1 MTDRQIDRER
11 FKYGPHRFAK
21 LFPAMTE
28 GEFDDL
34 VEDIKTHGL
43 RESIALYDGEI
54 LDGCNRYRACE
65 RAGVEPTF
73 AYPAF
78 HGDKKQQDA
87 QALHY
92 VVSRNLKRRYL
103 TVPQRTT
110 LLRDLRQ
117 QPEWR
122 DASNREIARQIGVSE
137 ATVRRAQI
145 PPTTGGLSASR
156 DADASQT
163 IENTQPASQHTVSA
177 KRGEQDYRMRIAR
190 KSEAEDATRPKP
202 APAAFAPA
210 DVMMQMRMDAQRLS
224 GASLAQLI
232 AEWIIARV
240 EVSVAIGSKPEVMT
254 QLGGGVAARSSISAW
269 VKGDVLDSQRAS
281 LAKEAIA
288 AIRHDGE
295 RRALLAEL
303 IEADRAKHETIHE
316 EPL

>member
-11 FKYGPHRFAK
+11 FEYGPHRFAK
-21 LFPAMTE
+21 LFPEMTA
-28 GEFDDL
+28 GEFDEF
-34 VEDIKTHGL
+34 VEDIKMHGL
-43 RESIALYDGEI
+43 REPIALYDGAI
-54 LDGCNRYRACE
+54 LDGCNRYRACK

-145 PPTTGGLSASR
+145 PPTAGGLSASH
-156 DADASQT
+156 DADAPQA
-163 IENTQPASQHTVSA
+163 IENTQPASQHTVTV
-177 KRGEQDYRMRIAR
+177 KRGEQEFRQR
-190 KSEAEDATRPKP
+190 KPAPAPAPERPKP

-210 DVMMQMRMDAQRLS
+210 DVMVRMRLDAQRLK
-224 GASLAQLI
+224 GADLAQLI
-232 AEWIIARV
+232 AEWITARTD
-240 EVSVAIGSKPEVMT
+240 VSVAIGSKPDIMA
-254 QLGGGVAARSSISAW
+254 QL
-269 VKGDVLDSQRAS
+269 AS
-281 LAKEAIA
+281 GLAKPAPIV
-288 AIRHDGE
+288 RE
-295 RRALLAEL
+295 R
-303 IEADRAKHETIHE
+303 I
-316 EPL
+316 